1 MAKTRAQR
9 KAERRRREAAEQRG
23 LKPGRD
29 AAERQQEERAQ
40 EETQRGVSGEVAEA
54 EAVIETGART
64 EDYGEHVEPRE
75 DVTTGGD
82 GSPIPGVIPEPV
94 RPEAPAPE
102 PEAPAPSRADVGR
115 PEVDARARDSATR
128 EMEPEAAPATR
139 ESRRDRRQREKEER
153 RKARAK
159 ELQRAQTEKAEKRRG
174 PVLGFLL
181 SCWAELKRVQWPD
194 RDTLVQASAVTFIF
208 VAIMAAYLGALD
220 AAFNWFINQLI

>member
-9 KAERRRREAAEQRG
+9 KAERRRRQQQEQRAG
-23 LKPGRD
+23 GGGD
-29 AAERQQEERAQ
+29 AQAREQEARAQ
-40 EETQRGVSGEVAEA
+40 RDTREGVSGEVAEA

-64 EDYGEHVEPRE
+64 EDYGEHTVEPEVRDE
-75 DVTTGGD
+75 LEGR
-82 GSPIPGVIPEPV
+82 GSPVPGVL
-94 RPEAPAPE
+94 PAPVQPETEVE
-102 PEAPAPSRADVGR
+102 PPAPSRADVGR
-115 PEVDARARDSATR
+115 PEDGAT
-128 EMEPEAAPATR
+128 AAPAEPR

-159 ELQRAQTEKAEKRRG
+159 ELQKGQAEKAERKRG

-194 RDTLVQASAVTFIF
+194 RDTLIQASAVTFIF

-220 AAFNWFINQLI
+220 AAFNWFVKQLL